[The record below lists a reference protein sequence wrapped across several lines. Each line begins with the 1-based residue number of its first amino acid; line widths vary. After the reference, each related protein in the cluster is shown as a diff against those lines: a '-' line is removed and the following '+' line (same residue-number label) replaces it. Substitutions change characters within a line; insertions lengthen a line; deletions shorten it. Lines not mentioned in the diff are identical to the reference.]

1 MRNVFLSLMLTFPK
15 AANLLIKLMRR
26 GKNGD
31 PVKIDDYRTL
41 AKKKLPYVLFDYID
55 AGACDEITITNNRN
69 DFNNIYLRPLCLRDV
84 SKLDLSIKILGKSFS
99 SPVCFS
105 PTAFHNLVDKHGE
118 VSAANAAKYLNI
130 PMIVSLMSS
139 LALEDICRDSGNDNL
154 WIQTYIFKDREITKS
169 LIQRAEQ
176 SGYKALV
183 MTIGCPT
190 MGKRDRNIQ
199 NRFSLPKYIFA
210 GNFSHKYSKNNFN
223 NPIYAFSD
231 AELDPSVTWKDI
243 EWLRSITTLPLI
255 LKGIMNPIE
264 VIPALDLEVSGIIV
278 SNHGG
283 RQLDTTVS
291 TINILPK
298 IAEVVSGRIP
308 LFIDSGIRRG
318 TDVFKAI
325 ALGADAISLGR
336 PVLWAL
342 AVDNEKGVIKAIKLL
357 IEELRIAMQL
367 SGCSSLY
374 DIRENSKIIIG
385 NMC

>member
-1 MRNVFLSLMLTFPK
+1 MNLILTFPK

-26 GKNGD
+26 GENGH
-31 PVKIDDYRTL
+31 PVKLDDYRTL
-41 AKKKLPYVLFDYID
+41 AKKKLPHVLFDYID
-55 AGACDEITITNNRN
+55 GGACDEITITNNRN
-69 DFNNIYLRPLCLRDV
+69 DFNNISLRPLCLRDV
-84 SKLDLSIKILGKSFS
+84 SELDLSINILGKSFS
-99 SPVCFS
+99 LPVCFS
-105 PTAFHNLVDKHGE
+105 PTAFHQLLDRHGE
-118 VSAANAAKYLNI
+118 LSAANAAKNLNI

-183 MTIGCPT
+183 ITIGCPT
-190 MGKRDRNIQ
+190 IGKRDRNIR
-199 NRFSLPKYIFA
+199 NRFSLPKYISA
-210 GNFSHKYSKNNFN
+210 GNFSRKNAMNDFN
-223 NPIYAFSD
+223 NLIYTFSE
-231 AELDPSVTWKDI
+231 AELDPSVTWKDV

-255 LKGIMNPIE
+255 LKGIMNPID
-264 VIPALDLEVSGIIV
+264 IMPALDLQISGIIV

-291 TINILPK
+291 TIKSLPK
-298 IAEVVSGRIP
+298 IAEAVSGRIP
-308 LFIDSGIRRG
+308 LLIDSGIRRG

-342 AVDNEKGVIKAIKLL
+342 AVDGGKEVINAVNLL
-357 IEELRIAMQL
+357 VEELRIAMQL

-374 DIRENSKIIIG
+374 EIRKNSKKIID
-385 NMC
+385 NLD